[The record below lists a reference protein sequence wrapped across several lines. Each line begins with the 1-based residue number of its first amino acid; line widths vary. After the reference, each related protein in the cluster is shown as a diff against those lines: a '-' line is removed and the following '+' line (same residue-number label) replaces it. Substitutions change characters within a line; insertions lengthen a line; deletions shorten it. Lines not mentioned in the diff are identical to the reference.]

1 MKTHLHTN
9 HLINES
15 SPYLLQ
21 HAHNPVNWFPWGEQA
36 IQKAKVE
43 DKMLLISIGYAAC
56 HWCHVMEN
64 ESFENEE
71 VAEIMN
77 KYFVCIKIDREERPD
92 IDQIYMEAV
101 QMMTGSG
108 GWPLNCFALP
118 DGRPFYGGT
127 YFPTQHWKHIL
138 RSLANMYEIE
148 RQKIITS
155 ASELTNNIKLTESV
169 EMKQVESKFTLF
181 DLKEIVEPW
190 KNYFD
195 ETEGGNNRAPKFPM
209 PNSYEFLLEYS
220 IYSKDEDVKDH
231 VFNTLDRMAAGGI
244 YDQAGGGFSRYS
256 VDKYW
261 LVPHFEKMLY
271 DNAQLISL
279 YSKAY
284 RHNKKEEYKRIVYQ
298 TIDFVKR
305 ELSSKEGACYSS
317 LDADSEGEEGK
328 FYVWEKHEIDEV
340 LGEDSALYSDY
351 YQVSVEGN
359 WEHGKNILHC
369 KENIKDF
376 SRNYH
381 LTEIEFVTKIDLLNN
396 KILKQREKRI
406 RPGLDDK
413 ILCSWNA
420 LMLKAY
426 VDAYKEFNE
435 PLFLSQAIKSADFI
449 SSKMMEKDFRLN
461 RNYKNG
467 KASINAFLDDYAF
480 TIEAFI
486 ALYQAGFDEKWLI
499 PAQRIS
505 EYVLKHF
512 YDKNSGMF
520 YYTSDIDPE
529 LIARKMEINDNVIPA
544 SNSAMAKNMFQLGH
558 YFYND
563 NYLQM
568 AKQML
573 INVKDDMKKSGAYYS
588 NWGILLNKFINSS
601 YEIAICGKDAFEV
614 RKSLEQQKVQYA
626 VIAGSI
632 ENSDLPMLK
641 DRYKEGKTAIYICKD
656 RVCKMPVYGVDEA
669 LELMR

>member
-486 ALYQAGFDEKWLI
+486 ACF
-499 PAQRIS
+499 P
-505 EYVLKHF
+505 
-512 YDKNSGMF
+512 
-520 YYTSDIDPE
+520 
-529 LIARKMEINDNVIPA
+529 
-544 SNSAMAKNMFQLGH
+544 
-558 YFYND
+558 
-563 NYLQM
+563 
-568 AKQML
+568 
-573 INVKDDMKKSGAYYS
+573 
-588 NWGILLNKFINSS
+588 
-601 YEIAICGKDAFEV
+601 
-614 RKSLEQQKVQYA
+614 
-626 VIAGSI
+626 
-632 ENSDLPMLK
+632 
-641 DRYKEGKTAIYICKD
+641 
-656 RVCKMPVYGVDEA
+656 
-669 LELMR
+669 